1 MGTSSG
7 PICEY
12 IFCFFSSSSA
22 RSAENL
28 SRPRDEYGFLLF
40 LPVLELFL
48 DFLGVAEG
56 LDLSGVAEGLD
67 LSGVEEGLFHDS
79 SSTSN

>member
-1 MGTSSG
+1 
-7 PICEY
+7 
-12 IFCFFSSSSA
+12 
-22 RSAENL
+22 
-28 SRPRDEYGFLLF
+28 
-40 LPVLELFL
+40 LELFL

-79 SSTSN
+79 SSNSN

>member
-1 MGTSSG
+1 
-7 PICEY
+7 
-12 IFCFFSSSSA
+12 
-22 RSAENL
+22 
-28 SRPRDEYGFLLF
+28 
-40 LPVLELFL
+40 LELFL